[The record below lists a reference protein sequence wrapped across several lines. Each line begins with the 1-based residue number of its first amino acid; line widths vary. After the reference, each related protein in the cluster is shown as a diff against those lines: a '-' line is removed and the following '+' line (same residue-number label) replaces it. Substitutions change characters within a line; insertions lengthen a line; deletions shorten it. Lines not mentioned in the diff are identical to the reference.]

1 MTSTDEGR
9 AHGAPIALSQAE
21 VGRTYRLVSF
31 DGLPEA
37 TARRLESVG
46 MTCGTQ
52 VTVLNNKS
60 RGTVIVRVRETR
72 WAMGRSISGG
82 ILVEPAVGAPA
93 DGLVS
98 ERHFVAT
105 AASCAIGAP
114 GMDSVSAGES
124 GFEGGEG
131 R

>member
-9 AHGAPIALSQAE
+9 AVGACVTLARAA
-21 VGRTYRLVSF
+21 VGGTYRLVSF
-31 DGLPEA
+31 EGLPEA

-46 MTCGTQ
+46 MTRGTQ

-82 ILVEPAVGAPA
+82 IVVEQADAPREAVRP
-93 DGLVS
+93 
-98 ERHFVAT
+98 EPRFVAT

-114 GMDSVSAGES
+114 GMEGVSTGDRGQGE
-124 GFEGGEG
+124 GEG

>member
-1 MTSTDEGR
+1 MTSMDEGHAGR
-9 AHGAPIALSQAE
+9 ARTTLAQAE
-21 VGRTYRLVSF
+21 VGRTYRFVSF

-72 WAMGRSISGG
+72 WAMGRSISAG
-82 ILVEPAVGAPA
+82 ILVEPAVDAPA
-93 DGLVS
+93 DGLVF
-98 ERHFVAT
+98 ERRFVPT

-124 GFEGGEG
+124 RFEGDEG